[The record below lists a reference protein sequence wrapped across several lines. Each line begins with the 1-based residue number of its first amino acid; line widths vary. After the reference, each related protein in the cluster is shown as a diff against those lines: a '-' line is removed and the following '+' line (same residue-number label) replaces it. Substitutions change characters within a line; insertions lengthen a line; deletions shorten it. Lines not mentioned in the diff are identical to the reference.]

1 MSMSCQPIGT
11 GIEGGPHKPG
21 RLAAADW
28 LSLAAA
34 PTFTVMALLTASPR
48 GWPAGH
54 ALLGRGTYVAAE
66 RNDPD
71 VLTDERLPFVALAEA
86 DL

>member
-11 GIEGGPHKPG
+11 RIEGGPHKPG

-34 PTFTVMALLTASPR
+34 PTFIVMALLTAV
-48 GWPAGH
+48 
-54 ALLGRGTYVAAE
+54 LGGGPLDMLCSTAAYVAAE